1 MMKLRLDST
10 RESRQKTDTE
20 RQQQQQQGQQQK
32 KKQQNLQ
39 TVAISYQISLNDI
52 ICGHFVFIF
61 APCCSRFKP
70 IYSGFSNV
78 RRSTLISNNQINE
91 SNRLMSYCKLKL
103 FFQLFPRVQFFSF
116 HAHMWKWHVLVCV
129 RVFFSLSTNLR
140 FSIRQMD
147 GKRGKTLKSF
157 SWLLFVAPGI
167 TNQ

>member
-1 MMKLRLDST
+1 MKLRLDST

-20 RQQQQQQGQQQK
+20 RQQQQRQQK

-52 ICGHFVFIF
+52 ICGNFVFIF
-61 APCCSRFKP
+61 AQWCSRFKP

-78 RRSTLISNNQINE
+78 RISTLISNNQINE
-91 SNRLMSYCKLKL
+91 SNRLVSYCKPKL

-116 HAHMWKWHVLVCV
+116 QAHMWKWHVCVCV
-129 RVFFSLSTNLR
+129 FFLASNLR

-157 SWLLFVAPGI
+157 CRLLFVASGI